1 MMTSLTLRGAV
12 ALALLT
18 GAAAPLSAQTLQQRI
33 DRLEQ
38 ENREQAAAIEEAQR
52 TIAEQKQVLEGAPQ
66 RVQTLER
73 ALEDKEAVDDGW
85 FRNIEIAGL
94 IEVEAFYAEPFGGGD
109 ESDIVLATFE
119 LGIASQVTD
128 WVEVAAS
135 LLYEEDDT
143 DLEVDLA
150 YVTIANPDVAPVFLT
165 AGQIYVPFGAYET
178 NLISDP
184 LTLEIGETRETT
196 VQLGFVYQGFAGS
209 VYAFNGDNDID
220 GDSRIGSWGANLLYG
235 QEREDITWTV
245 GAGYISDLGDSDTLQ
260 DSVADNRSARLDELI
275 ESGDPL
281 AGIFNS
287 DPTERTGG
295 WTANLAVIVNGFN
308 LIGEYLTATDDFDA
322 DSLSF
327 QDQGAKPSA
336 WNIEL
341 GYAFEIF
348 GKESVVAAAYQGTE
362 EAVALE
368 LPKERWMLGL
378 SVGIFDN
385 TALSL
390 EYAYD
395 TDYDKD
401 DGGTGDNANTVT
413 AQLAVT
419 F

>member
-1 MMTSLTLRGAV
+1 
-12 ALALLT
+12 
-18 GAAAPLSAQTLQQRI
+18 
-33 DRLEQ
+33 LEQ

-52 TIAEQKQVLEGAPQ
+52 TIAEQKQVLEGAPE

-73 ALEDKEAVDDGW
+73 ALDDKEAVDDGW

-135 LLYEEDDT
+135 LLYEEDAT

-150 YVTIANPDVAPVFLT
+150 YITIANADVAPVFLT
-165 AGQIYVPFGAYET
+165 TGQIYVPFGAYET

-196 VQLGFVYQGFAGS
+196 VQLGFVYQGFGGS

-235 QEREDITWTV
+235 QERKDITWTV
-245 GAGYISDLGDSDTLQ
+245 GAGYINDLGDSDTLQ

-281 AGIFNS
+281 AGTFSS

-327 QDQGAKPSA
+327 RDQGAKPSA

-348 GKESVVAAAYQGTE
+348 GKESVIAAAYQGSD

-378 SVGIFDN
+378 SVGIFAN

-395 TDYDKD
+395 TDYDQD
-401 DGGTGDNANTVT
+401 DGGTGATANTVV

>member
-12 ALALLT
+12 ALALAT
-18 GAAAPLSAQTLQQRI
+18 GALTPLSAQTLQQRI

-52 TIAEQKQVLEGAPQ
+52 TIAEQKQVMEGAPQ

-73 ALEDKEAVDDGW
+73 ALEDKDAVDDGW

-150 YVTIANPDVAPVFLT
+150 YITIANPDVAPVFLT

-196 VQLGFVYQGFAGS
+196 VQLGFVYQGFGGS
-209 VYAFNGDNDID
+209 VYAFNGDNKID
-220 GDSRIGSWGANLLYG
+220 GDSRLGSWGANLLYG
-235 QEREDITWTV
+235 QERENLTWTV

-281 AGIFNS
+281 AGTFNT

-295 WTANLAVIVNGFN
+295 WTANFAVIANGFN
-308 LIGEYLTATDDFDA
+308 LIGEYLTASDDFDPA
-322 DSLSF
+322 SLGF
-327 QDQGAKPSA
+327 NGQGAKPSA

-348 GKESVVAAAYQGTE
+348 GKESVVAAAYQGTD

-368 LPKERWMLGL
+368 LPQERWMLGL

-401 DGGTGDNANTVT
+401 DGGTGDNANTVV

>member
-1 MMTSLTLRGAV
+1 MTSLTLRGVV
-12 ALALLT
+12 ALVLAT
-18 GAAAPLSAQTLQQRI
+18 GAAAPLGAQTLQQRI

-52 TIAEQKQVLEGAPQ
+52 TIAEQKQVLEGAPE

-73 ALEDKEAVDDGW
+73 ALDDKEAVDDGW

-135 LLYEEDDT
+135 LLYEEDAT

-150 YVTIANPDVAPVFLT
+150 YITIANADVAPVFLT

-196 VQLGFVYQGFAGS
+196 VQVGFVYQGFGGS

-235 QEREDITWTV
+235 QERKDITWTV
-245 GAGYISDLGDSDTLQ
+245 GAGYINDLGDSDTLQ
-260 DSVADNRSARLDELI
+260 NSVADNRSARLDELI

-281 AGIFNS
+281 AGTFNS
-287 DPTERTGG
+287 DPTKRTGG

-327 QDQGAKPSA
+327 RDQGAKPSA

-348 GKESVVAAAYQGTE
+348 GKESVIAAAYQGSD

-378 SVGIFDN
+378 SVGIFAN

-395 TDYDKD
+395 TDYDQD
-401 DGGTGDNANTVT
+401 DGGTGATANTVV

>member
-1 MMTSLTLRGAV
+1 MTSLTLRGVV
-12 ALALLT
+12 ALVLAT
-18 GAAAPLSAQTLQQRI
+18 GAAAPLGAQTLQQRI

-52 TIAEQKQVLEGAPQ
+52 TIAEQKQVLEGAPE

-73 ALEDKEAVDDGW
+73 ALDDKEAVDDGW

-135 LLYEEDDT
+135 LLYEEDAT

-150 YVTIANPDVAPVFLT
+150 YITIANADVAPVFLT
-165 AGQIYVPFGAYET
+165 TGQIYVPFGAYET

-196 VQLGFVYQGFAGS
+196 VQLGFVYQGFGGS

-235 QEREDITWTV
+235 QERKDITWTV
-245 GAGYISDLGDSDTLQ
+245 GAGYINDLGDSDTLQ

-281 AGIFNS
+281 AGTFNS
-287 DPTERTGG
+287 DPTKRTGG

-327 QDQGAKPSA
+327 RDQGAKPSA

-348 GKESVVAAAYQGTE
+348 GKESVVAAAYQGSD

-378 SVGIFDN
+378 SVGIFGN

-395 TDYDKD
+395 TDYDQD
-401 DGGTGDNANTVT
+401 DGGTGATANTVV

>member
-12 ALALLT
+12 ALALAT
-18 GAAAPLSAQTLQQRI
+18 GALTPLGAQTLQQRI

-52 TIAEQKQVLEGAPQ
+52 TIAEQKQVMEGAPQ

-73 ALEDKEAVDDGW
+73 ALEDKDAVDDGW

-150 YVTIANPDVAPVFLT
+150 YITIANPDVAPVFLT

-196 VQLGFVYQGFAGS
+196 VQLGFVYQGFGGS
-209 VYAFNGDNDID
+209 VYAFNGDNKID
-220 GDSRIGSWGANLLYG
+220 GDSRLGSWGANLLYG
-235 QEREDITWTV
+235 QERENLTWTV

-281 AGIFNS
+281 AGTFNT

-295 WTANLAVIVNGFN
+295 WTANFAVIANGFN
-308 LIGEYLTATDDFDA
+308 LIGEYLTASDDFDPA
-322 DSLSF
+322 SLGF
-327 QDQGAKPSA
+327 NGQGAKPSA

-348 GKESVVAAAYQGTE
+348 GKESVVAAAYQGTD

-368 LPKERWMLGL
+368 LPQERWMLGL

-401 DGGTGDNANTVT
+401 DGGTGDNANTVV

>member
-1 MMTSLTLRGAV
+1 MTSLTLRGVV
-12 ALALLT
+12 ALVLAT
-18 GAAAPLSAQTLQQRI
+18 GAAAPLGAQTLQQRI

-52 TIAEQKQVLEGAPQ
+52 TIAEQKQVLEGAPE

-73 ALEDKEAVDDGW
+73 ALDDKEAVDDGW

-135 LLYEEDDT
+135 LLYEEDAT

-150 YVTIANPDVAPVFLT
+150 YITIANADVAPVFLT
-165 AGQIYVPFGAYET
+165 TGQIYVPFGAYET

-196 VQLGFVYQGFAGS
+196 VQLGFVYQGFGGS

-235 QEREDITWTV
+235 QERKDITWTV
-245 GAGYISDLGDSDTLQ
+245 GAGYINDLGDSDTLQ

-281 AGIFNS
+281 AGTFNS
-287 DPTERTGG
+287 DPTKPTGG

-327 QDQGAKPSA
+327 RDQGAKPSA

-348 GKESVVAAAYQGTE
+348 GKESVIAAAYQGSD

-378 SVGIFDN
+378 SVGIFGN

-395 TDYDKD
+395 TDYDQD
-401 DGGTGDNANTVT
+401 DGGTGATANTVV

>member
-1 MMTSLTLRGAV
+1 MTSLTLRGAV
-12 ALALLT
+12 ALALAT
-18 GAAAPLSAQTLQQRI
+18 GAAAPLAAQTLEERVQ
-33 DRLEQ
+33 RLEQ
-38 ENREQAAAIEEAQR
+38 QNRERAARIEQAER
-52 TIAEQKQVLEGAPQ
+52 TVAEQKQALEGAPQ
-66 RVQTLER
+66 RVQELER
-73 ALEDKEAVDDGW
+73 ELEDKEGIADGW

-128 WVEVAAS
+128 WVEIAAS
-135 LLYEEDDT
+135 LLFEEDET
-143 DLEVDLA
+143 DLEVDIA
-150 YVTIANPDVAPVFLT
+150 YITIANPDVTPVFLT

-178 NLISDP
+178 NLVSDP
-184 LTLEIGETRETT
+184 LTLEIGETRETA
-196 VQLGFVYQGFAGS
+196 VQLGFVYEGFGGS
-209 VYAFNGDNDID
+209 VYAFNGDNKID

-235 QEREDITWTV
+235 QELDTVTWTV

-260 DSVADNRSARLDELI
+260 DAVGDNRSARLDELV

-281 AGIFNS
+281 AGTFNT
-287 DPTERTGG
+287 DPSERTGG
-295 WTANLAVIVNGFN
+295 WTANLAVIAGGFN
-308 LIGEYLTATDDFDA
+308 LIGEYLTAADDFDP

-327 QDQGAKPSA
+327 KGAGAQPSA
-336 WNIEL
+336 WNIEI
-341 GYAFEIF
+341 GYGFEMF
-348 GKESVVAAAYQGTE
+348 GKESVVAAAYQGTD
-362 EAVALE
+362 EAVAQE

-395 TDYDKD
+395 TDYDED
-401 DGGTGDNANTVT
+401 DGGTGDNANAVV
-413 AQLAVT
+413 AQLAVE